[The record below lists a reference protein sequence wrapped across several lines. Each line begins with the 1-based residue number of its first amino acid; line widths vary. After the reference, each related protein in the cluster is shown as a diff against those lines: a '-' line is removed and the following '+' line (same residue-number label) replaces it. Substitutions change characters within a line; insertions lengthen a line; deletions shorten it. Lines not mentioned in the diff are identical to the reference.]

1 MGGRQIKQFCV
12 PVMCSIV
19 GVLFGTYP
27 AYEAANPDPIES
39 LRHE

>member
-1 MGGRQIKQFCV
+1 VAAGLITTF
-12 PVMCSIV
+12 IV

-27 AYEAANPDPIES
+27 AGKAATLDPVEA